1 MLKGLQTG
9 SFQALFVVLFVVIP
23 AFSYMYL
30 KPIRIGLGRC
40 IDENSVPHMV
50 GDTWYNDKKCEKL
63 SCVYLEG
70 FLYISGYGCGS
81 FGYSSECLIVKE
93 KGNYPKC
100 CPSAKC

>member
-1 MLKGLQTG
+1 MLKGLQT
-9 SFQALFVVLFVVIP
+9 
-23 AFSYMYL
+23 
-30 KPIRIGLGRC
+30 GRC